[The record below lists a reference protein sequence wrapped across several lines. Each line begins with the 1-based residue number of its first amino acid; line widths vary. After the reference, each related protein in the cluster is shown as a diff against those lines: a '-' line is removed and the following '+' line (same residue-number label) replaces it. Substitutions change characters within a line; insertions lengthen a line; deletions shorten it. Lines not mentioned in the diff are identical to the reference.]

1 MGFMYIIMIGFLL
14 LSFIIS
20 WRFKSKFNEYSQQM
34 LMNGLSGKEIAE
46 KMLNDHGITDVK
58 VISVEGSLSDHY
70 NPTDKTVNLSPDV
83 YHGRS
88 VASAAVAAHEC
99 GHAVQHATAYSW
111 LNFRSAMVPALS
123 VSSKYMQW
131 ILLGGILLLNTFPA
145 LLLIGILL
153 FALTTVFSFVTLPVE
168 FDASN
173 RAIAWLETNNITQRN
188 ETETAKSAL
197 KWAASTYVIAAL
209 SSLAT
214 LVYYI
219 MIFMGRRD

>member
-1 MGFMYIIMIGFLL
+1 MYIIMIGFLL

-46 KMLNDHGITDVK
+46 KMLQDHGISDVK
-58 VISVEGSLSDHY
+58 VISVEGSLTDHY
-70 NPTDKTVNLSPDV
+70 NPADKTVNLSPDV

-88 VASAAVAAHEC
+88 VAAAAVAAHEC

-111 LNFRSAMVPALS
+111 LQFRSAMVPALS
-123 VSSKYMQW
+123 VSSRYMQW